1 MTTILVTGGAGYIGS
16 HTVVELQQQGY
27 KPIIVDNFAN
37 SKAAVLDRIK
47 QITGYQPEF
56 EYCDLLDSQQ
66 LDSVFANTKI
76 DGVIHF
82 AGLKAVGE
90 SSEKP
95 LLYYHSNLVSTLNLL
110 SAMQK
115 YGVHQMV
122 FSSSCTVYG
131 SPASTPVREDFPLG
145 ASSPYGQ
152 TKLMIEQMLF
162 DLAKH
167 DPRWQ
172 FSLLRYFNPVAAHP
186 TGLIGEDPNGIPN
199 NLMPYI
205 SQVAVGKLSQ
215 LAVFGNDYPTVDGT
229 GVRDYIH
236 VVDLALAHISALKK
250 MVDNEQSGCHAYNI
264 GTGEGYSVLQ
274 MLAAFEQASGKS
286 IPYKIHQRRDGD
298 IDAIYANPS
307 FSQKTLGWSA
317 KFGLP
322 EMMRDQWN
330 WQANNPNGYD

>member
-1 MTTILVTGGAGYIGS
+1 MRTILVTGGAGYIGS

-27 KPIIVDNFAN
+27 RPIIIDNFAN
-37 SKAAVLDRIK
+37 SKEAVLDRIE
-47 QITGYQPEF
+47 QINGFQPEF
-56 EYCDLLDSQQ
+56 IRCDLLDSEQ
-66 LDSVFANTKI
+66 LDAVFDNNKI

-95 LLYYHSNLVSTLNLL
+95 LYYYHTNLVSTLNLL
-110 SAMQK
+110 TAMK
-115 YGVHQMV
+115 KHAVNKMV

-131 SPASTPVREDFPLG
+131 IPSSVPVSEDFPL
-145 ASSPYGQ
+145 AAYSPYGQ

-167 DPRWQ
+167 DSSWR

-186 TGLIGEDPNGIPN
+186 SGLIGEDPNGIPN

-215 LAVFGNDYPTVDGT
+215 LAVFGNDYATVDGT

-236 VVDLALAHISALKK
+236 VVDLAMAHICALQKII
-250 MVDNEQSGCHAYNI
+250 DNGKPGCSAYNI

-274 MLAAFEQASGKS
+274 MIDAFEQASGKS
-286 IPYKIHQRRDGD
+286 IPYAIQARRDGD
-298 IDAIYANPS
+298 IDAIYADPS
-307 FSQKTLGWSA
+307 FSQETLGWSA
-317 KFGLP
+317 KSGLQ
-322 EMMRDQWN
+322 EMMQDQWN